1 MTSTAIITGIKG
13 QDGSYLAELLLS
25 KGYQVH
31 GVVRPSHTNKQ
42 PLHSQNS
49 GLSATEQTIPRPVDH
64 HRFFIHEVDLLD
76 QASVRNLLLDTRP
89 SEYYH
94 LAAMSC
100 VPRSWDDPVG
110 CAETNAIV
118 TLHALEAIRTIDPTI
133 RFLQAGSAEMFGKPI
148 ASPQCE
154 LTPFRPRNPYASSKV
169 MSHHLTCNYR
179 EHYRLFA
186 CNAILFNHESPR
198 RPNEFVSRKIT
209 QSAARI
215 KFNLQNELRLG
226 NVEAMRDWGYAGD
239 YVEAMWRILQHD
251 KADDFV
257 IGTGQS
263 HKVSDIVNLA
273 FNFVGLDPAKYVVID
288 PAFSRPEHGCQLVA
302 DSSKARKQLDW
313 QPQVTF
319 PELITMMIKS
329 DLALIEQQLNQPNS
343 TADRFVA

>member
-1 MTSTAIITGIKG
+1 MTSTAVITGIKG

-31 GVVRPSHTNKQ
+31 GVVRPSHHYKQ
-42 PLHSQNS
+42 PPCSQNS
-49 GLSATEQTIPRPVDH
+49 SPNVTEQPLPLPVEH

-76 QASVRNLLLDTRP
+76 QDSVRNLLLDTQP

-100 VPRSWDDPVG
+100 VPKSWDDPVG
-110 CAETNAIV
+110 CAETNAIA
-118 TLHALEAIRTIDPTI
+118 TLHALEAIRTVDPTI

-179 EHYRLFA
+179 EHHRLFA

-209 QSAARI
+209 QAVARI
-215 KFNLQNELRLG
+215 KFDLQNELRLG

-239 YVEAMWRILQHD
+239 YVDAMWRILQHD

-257 IGTGQS
+257 IGSGQS

-273 FNFVGLDPAKYVVID
+273 FKFVGLDPTKYVVID

-313 QPQVTF
+313 RPQVTF

-329 DLALIEQQLNQPNS
+329 DLALIEQQLNQPDS
-343 TADRFVA
+343 SAGRFVA